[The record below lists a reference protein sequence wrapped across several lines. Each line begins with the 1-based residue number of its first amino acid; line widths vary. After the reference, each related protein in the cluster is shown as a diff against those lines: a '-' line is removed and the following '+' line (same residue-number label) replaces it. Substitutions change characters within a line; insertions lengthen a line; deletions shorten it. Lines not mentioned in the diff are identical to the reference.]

1 MKNKFLALLVLL
13 GLFGL
18 TATGAQAHAVHH
30 FNHGFHHHHFYHGG
44 QWYDYDD
51 DCVYGP
57 AYDPGF
63 VIHINL

>member
-18 TATGAQAHAVHH
+18 TATGAQAHPWHH
-30 FNHGFHHHHFYHGG
+30 HYHHFYHHHYFYQG

-51 DCVYGP
+51 DCV
-57 AYDPGF
+57 ADPGF
-63 VIHINL
+63 VIHIDL